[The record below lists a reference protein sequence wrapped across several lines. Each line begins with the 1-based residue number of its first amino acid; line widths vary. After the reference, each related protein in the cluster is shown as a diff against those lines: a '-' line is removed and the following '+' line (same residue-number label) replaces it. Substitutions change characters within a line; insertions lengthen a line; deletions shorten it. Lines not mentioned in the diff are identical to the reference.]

1 MEKNK
6 LVFPLICAVI
16 IAIMYF
22 VAFHKQRDKNGILEE
37 KIVKLEKRK

>member
-16 IAIMYF
+16 IAITYC
-22 VAFHKQRDKNGILEE
+22 VAFHNQRDKNLVLEE
-37 KIVKLEKRK
+37 KIVKLEKQK